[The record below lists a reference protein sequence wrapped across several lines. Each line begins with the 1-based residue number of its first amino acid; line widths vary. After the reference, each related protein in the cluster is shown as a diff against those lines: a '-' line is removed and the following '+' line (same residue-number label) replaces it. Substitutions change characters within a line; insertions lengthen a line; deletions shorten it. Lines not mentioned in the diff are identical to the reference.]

1 VPPHPPAATPR
12 FGIAPFLRAAI
23 SAALAAMVIGPDA
36 GKVGRGLGC
45 LAALL
50 ALVSFGPQK
59 YFDAQIGLIWPA
71 VVAGQMAAG
80 FILVR
85 AVRNRPAGAGM
96 EAAV

>member
-1 VPPHPPAATPR
+1 MPPHPPAATPL
-12 FGIAPFLRAAI
+12 FGMAPFLGAAI

-71 VVAGQMAAG
+71 VVAGQMAAC

-85 AVRNRPAGAGM
+85 AARNRPAGAVM